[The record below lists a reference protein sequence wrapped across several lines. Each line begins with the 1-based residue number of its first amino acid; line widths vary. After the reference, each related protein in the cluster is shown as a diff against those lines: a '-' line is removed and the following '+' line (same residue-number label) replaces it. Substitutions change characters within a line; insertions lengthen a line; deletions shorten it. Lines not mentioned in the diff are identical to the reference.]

1 MIDARETITKAIL
14 RSQHCQR
21 NWDLTK
27 EIPQSD
33 LDLLY
38 TAATQCPS
46 KQNVA
51 FYKVHFVLNRELI
64 EKIHENTRGFTTN
77 NGFETNTQVLAN
89 LVVVLEEQIQLSDKD
104 IYRNEETA
112 KMLSNTDSN
121 GKALQ
126 TLNIDKHMAV
136 GVAAGYLN
144 LTASM
149 LGYATGCC
157 ACFDGNAIK
166 EILKL
171 KNNPLLLMGIGFK
184 DPNLNRRVHHL
195 NHDFIFPTK
204 NKQPIS
210 ANVIK

>member
-1 MIDARETITKAIL
+1 MFNSRETITKAIL

-21 NWDLTK
+21 NWDLSQ
-27 EIPQSD
+27 EIPQED

-51 FYKVHFVLNRELI
+51 FYKVHFIINRELI
-64 EKIHENTRGFTTN
+64 ERIHAETKGFTTRD
-77 NGFETNTQVLAN
+77 GHTTNTQTLAN
-89 LVVVLEEQIQLSDKD
+89 LLVVLEEHLELSHKD

-112 KMLSNTDSN
+112 KVLEGSTDPSAML
-121 GKALQ
+121 
-126 TLNIDKHMAV
+126 TLNTDKHMAV

-157 ACFDGNAIK
+157 ACFNHSAVK
-166 EILKL
+166 EILNL
-171 KNNPLLLMGIGFK
+171 QNTPLLLMGIGFK
-184 DPNLNRRVHHL
+184 DANLNRRVHHL
-195 NHDFIFPTK
+195 DHDFVFPTK
-204 NKQPIS
+204 PKQPIQV
-210 ANVIK
+210 NLVK